1 MVKQRRLKYFSVEGD
16 VWCPTKDD
24 FLLADISK
32 KDLPDFQDAFGKFV
46 GFPTHDKFIQF
57 IKVFFKLKT
66 FKSAEDEFKNIK
78 PIFIGNPLSKKLC
91 EGSGLLL
98 NACLIY
104 LSLLKPKEETPLF
117 VQKILIDLFPLDNL
131 SDLKPFLEL
140 NFSSSFTLDQ
150 QVTILKWLQPILEDK
165 DSVVLGP
172 KKSFPSYP
180 SSATTIQKHEFVSKW
195 LGVLNSAKEKSITPF
210 SGFSAKVNTTKSGK
224 LIGYGTLVL
233 RFDGQVC
240 RVSVRLDHQSV
251 HILGLISLNEWNN
264 IGGYKRIKMSLD
276 EIQSYSEQYG
286 LIQSDGVPFLHCIII
301 LA

>member
-24 FLLADISK
+24 FLLADVSK
-32 KDLPDFQDAFGKFV
+32 KDLPDIQDAYGKFV

-66 FKSAEDEFKNIK
+66 FKSAEVEFKNIK
-78 PIFIGNPLSKKLC
+78 PIFIGNPFSKKPC

-104 LSLLKPKEETPLF
+104 LSLLKPKQETPLF
-117 VQKILIDLFPLDNL
+117 VQQVLIDMFPLDNL
-131 SDLKPFLEL
+131 SGLKSFLES
-140 NFSSSFTLDQ
+140 NFSSCFTLDQ
-150 QVTILKWLQPILEDK
+150 QVITLLWLQPILENK

-172 KKSFPSYP
+172 KKSFPSCS
-180 SSATTIQKHEFVSKW
+180 SSATTIQKHQYVTMW
-195 LGVLNSAKEKSITPF
+195 LKTLSSAMEKSTTPF
-210 SGFSAKVNTTKSGK
+210 SGFLVKVNTTKTGK
-224 LIGYGTLVL
+224 LVGIGTLNL

-251 HILGLISLNEWNN
+251 HILGLISHNEWNN

-286 LIQSDGVPFLHCIII
+286 LIQSPLLKIYW
-301 LA
+301 